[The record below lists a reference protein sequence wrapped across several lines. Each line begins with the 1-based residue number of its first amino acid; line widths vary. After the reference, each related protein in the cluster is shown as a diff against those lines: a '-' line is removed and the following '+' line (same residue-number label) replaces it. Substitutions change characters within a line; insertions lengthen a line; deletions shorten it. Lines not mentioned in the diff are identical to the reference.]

1 MKHAVVHLRNSDAQL
16 RTILDTY
23 GLPII
28 PFRTAGFESMCLIIL
43 EQQVSIASAKAC
55 FVKLEQHF
63 GRLTP
68 IKIANAAERDLKNC
82 GLSRQKISY
91 LQDLSHKV
99 LSKQINFISLKDKT
113 EIEIRTALRTIK
125 GVGNWTIDVYL
136 LFCLQF
142 EDIIPLG
149 DIAIKNTMTE
159 LYNTTTIAEME
170 TISAPWKPY
179 RSYATH
185 ILWHYYLIKRGRL

>member
-1 MKHAVVHLRNSDAQL
+1 MKHAVAHLRNYDVQL
-16 RTILDTY
+16 RSIIDTY
-23 GLPII
+23 GLPNIT
-28 PFRTAGFESMCLIIL
+28 FRTEGFESMCLIIL

-63 GRLTP
+63 GTLTP
-68 IKIANAAERDLKNC
+68 IKIANATEHELKNC

-91 LQDLSHKV
+91 VHNLSEKI
-99 LSKQINFISLKDKT
+99 LSKTIDFEGLRNKT
-113 EIEIRTALRTIK
+113 ESEIRTALRTIK
-125 GVGNWTIDVYL
+125 GVGNWSIDVYL

-142 EDIIPLG
+142 DDVIPLG

-159 LYNTTTIAEME
+159 LYNTVTVAEME
-170 TISAPWKPY
+170 AVSALWKPH
-179 RSYATH
+179 RSLATH